1 MKEVRWGIIAVGSI
15 ANAFAHSIKYSK
27 NSKLCCVLGRNEEK
41 VNSFAKKH
49 NCLPYFDLETFL
61 SSELDAVYIAT
72 PHDSHFFY
80 SMEAIKRKLHVLCE
94 KPLSVNSTEA
104 MILTNEAKK
113 NGIFLM
119 EAFMYRT
126 HPQTLETLKLCKEYF
141 KDTDVKILSSFGFDA
156 PVDKSHRLRNLNL
169 AGGAILDVGCYPL
182 SMARLIAGSL
192 SDEPYLDPIS
202 IEVKG
207 SLDATG
213 VDNKSSA
220 NLIFSENIS
229 AYIETA
235 INKELKNDL
244 IIKSDKV
251 EIRVPE
257 PWHCGQFQD
266 GNYSIELN
274 FEGKKTIISNK
285 DEVGLFTREINEAS
299 ECILQGNYESSS
311 MSHKDTLGNM
321 LWLEKWYSENGVKYP
336 QNIVEK
342 SPIFSS
348 QYEPVAKLVKSEIEG
363 ISKKGS
369 RLVFGCDNQTSQLHA
384 STMFDN
390 FFNNGGNIFDTAY
403 IYNDGKSDKYLGEW
417 INTNGISKE
426 ILVLG
431 KGAHTPHC
439 EPQFIK
445 KQLEESL
452 DRLKLESLD
461 IYCLHRDNLD
471 VPVEEFID
479 ALNEIFTEGLI
490 SVMGASNW
498 TLERFRNANNYADKN
513 KKIGFKVLS
522 NNFSLA
528 NMNEPV
534 WPGCINCNEQY
545 LNYLFEND
553 IYLFP
558 WSSQARGFFLEKDL
572 YPKAAHVA
580 NPSLEEEKRVWHDEI
595 NLLRRERCFQL
606 SKKLGCLPIEL
617 ALAYVINKN
626 SNIFPLVGPR
636 SVYESESCM
645 KASLITLDDQQMKW
659 LTS

>member
-1 MKEVRWGIIAVGSI
+1 MKEVRWGIIAAGGI
-15 ANAFAHSIKYSK
+15 ANAFAHSIQYSK
-27 NSKLCCVLGRNEEK
+27 NSKLCCVLGRTEEK
-41 VNSFAKKH
+41 VNSFAEKH

-61 SSELDAVYIAT
+61 SSDIDAVYIAT

-113 NGIFLM
+113 NDIFLM

-141 KDTDVKILSSFGFDA
+141 KDTDVRIFSSFGFDA

-192 SDEPYLDPIS
+192 NDEQYLDPIS

-220 NLIFSENIS
+220 NFIFSKNIS

-235 INKELKNDL
+235 INEELKNNL

-251 EIRVPE
+251 EIIVPE

-299 ECILQGNYESSS
+299 KCILQGDYESSS

-321 LWLEKWYSENGVKYP
+321 LWLEKWYLETGVKYP
-336 QNIVEK
+336 QNIVEN

-445 KQLEESL
+445 QQLEESL

-479 ALNEIFTEGLI
+479 ALNEILAEGLI
-490 SVMGASNW
+490 SVAGASNW
-498 TLERFRNANNYADKN
+498 TLERFSNANNYADRN

-580 NPSLEEEKRVWHDEI
+580 NPSLDEEKRVWHDEI

-626 SNIFPLVGPR
+626 PNIFPLVGPR

-645 KASLITLDDQQMKW
+645 KASLITLDDQQMNW

>member
-1 MKEVRWGIIAVGSI
+1 MKEVRWGIIAAGSI

-49 NCLPYFDLETFL
+49 NCLPYFELEKFL
-61 SSELDAVYIAT
+61 SSEIDAVYIAT

-192 SDEPYLDPIS
+192 NGEPYLDPIS

-235 INKELKNDL
+235 INEELKNDL

-285 DEVGLFTREINEAS
+285 DKVGLFTREINEAS
-299 ECILQGNYESSS
+299 ECILQGDYESSL

-403 IYNDGKSDKYLGEW
+403 IYNDGKSDKYLGDW

>member
-1 MKEVRWGIIAVGSI
+1 MKEVKWGIIAAGSI
-15 ANAFAHSIKYSK
+15 ANAFAHSIKYSE
-27 NSKLCCVLGRNEEK
+27 NATLSCVLGRNEEK
-41 VNSFAKKH
+41 VNSFAEKH
-49 NCLPYFDLETFL
+49 NCQPYLDLESFL
-61 SSELDAVYIAT
+61 DSGIEAVYVAT
-72 PHDSHFFY
+72 PHDSHFHY
-80 SMEAIKRKLHVLCE
+80 SMEAINRKLHVLCE

-104 MILTNEAKK
+104 MILINEAKK
-113 NGIFLM
+113 NDVFLM

-126 HPQTLETLKLCKEYF
+126 HPQTFEILELCKKYL
-141 KDTDVKILSSFGFDA
+141 KNANVKILSSFGFDA

-182 SMARLIAGSL
+182 SMARLIAGTL
-192 SDEPYLDPIS
+192 NDEKYLDPKS

-207 SLDATG
+207 ILDTTG

-220 NLIFSENIS
+220 NLIFSDNIS
-229 AYIETA
+229 AYIETS
-235 INKELKNDL
+235 INEELQNNL

-251 EIRVPE
+251 EIEVFE
-257 PWHCGQFQD
+257 PWHCGQFQE
-266 GNYSIELN
+266 GKYSIELN
-274 FEGKKTIISNK
+274 LEGKKTIISNK

-299 ECILQGNYESSS
+299 KCILLGDSESSL
-311 MSHKDTLGNM
+311 MSHKDSLGNM
-321 LWLEKWYSENGVKYP
+321 LWLEKWYLESGVKYP
-336 QNIVEK
+336 QNIVEN
-342 SPIFSS
+342 SPIFASR
-348 QYEPVAKLVKSEIEG
+348 YKPVVKLEKSKIEEIP
-363 ISKKGS
+363 KKGS

-384 STMFDN
+384 STMFDH
-390 FFNNGGNIFDTAY
+390 FYNNGGNIFDTAY

-417 INTNGISKE
+417 INSNGLSKE
-426 ILVLG
+426 VIVLG

-445 KQLEESL
+445 QQLEESL

-471 VPVEEFID
+471 IPVEEFID
-479 ALNEIFTEGLI
+479 ALNEIHSAGLI
-490 SVMGASNW
+490 SILGASNW
-498 TLERFRNANNYADKN
+498 TLERFDNANNYAKKY

-528 NMNEPV
+528 NMNSPV
-534 WPGCINCNEQY
+534 WPGCVNCNEQY
-545 LNYLFEND
+545 LEYLFDNE

-572 YPKAAHVA
+572 YPKAVHVA
-580 NPSLEEEKRVWHDEI
+580 NPSYEEEKRVWHDAI
-595 NLLRRERCFQL
+595 NLSRRERCFQL
-606 SKKLGCLPIEL
+606 SEKLGCLPIEL

-626 SNIFPLVGPR
+626 PNIFPLVGPR

-645 KASLITLDDQQMKW
+645 KASLITLDNEQMNW

>member
-1 MKEVRWGIIAVGSI
+1 MKEVRWGIIAAGSI

-49 NCLPYFDLETFL
+49 NCQPYLDLHSFL
-61 SSELDAVYIAT
+61 DSDIEAVYIAT
-72 PHDSHFFY
+72 PHDSHFHY

-141 KDTDVKILSSFGFDA
+141 KDTDIKILSSFGFDA

-192 SDEPYLDPIS
+192 NDEQYLDPIS

-220 NLIFSENIS
+220 NFIFSENIS

-235 INKELKNDL
+235 INEELKNDL

-251 EIRVPE
+251 EIIVPE

-299 ECILQGNYESSS
+299 ECILQGNYESSL

-321 LWLEKWYSENGVKYP
+321 LWLEKWYLENGVKYP

-403 IYNDGKSDKYLGEW
+403 IYNNGKSDKYLGEW

-636 SVYESESCM
+636 SIYESESCM

>member
-1 MKEVRWGIIAVGSI
+1 
-15 ANAFAHSIKYSK
+15 
-27 NSKLCCVLGRNEEK
+27 
-41 VNSFAKKH
+41 
-49 NCLPYFDLETFL
+49 
-61 SSELDAVYIAT
+61 
-72 PHDSHFFY
+72 
-80 SMEAIKRKLHVLCE
+80 
-94 KPLSVNSTEA
+94 
-104 MILTNEAKK
+104 
-113 NGIFLM
+113 
-119 EAFMYRT
+119 
-126 HPQTLETLKLCKEYF
+126 
-141 KDTDVKILSSFGFDA
+141 
-156 PVDKSHRLRNLNL
+156 
-169 AGGAILDVGCYPL
+169 
-182 SMARLIAGSL
+182 MARLIAGSL

>member
-1 MKEVRWGIIAVGSI
+1 
-15 ANAFAHSIKYSK
+15 
-27 NSKLCCVLGRNEEK
+27 
-41 VNSFAKKH
+41 
-49 NCLPYFDLETFL
+49 
-61 SSELDAVYIAT
+61 
-72 PHDSHFFY
+72 
-80 SMEAIKRKLHVLCE
+80 MEAIKRKLHVLCE

-182 SMARLIAGSL
+182 SIARLIAGSL
-192 SDEPYLDPIS
+192 NDEQYLDPIS

-207 SLDATG
+207 SLDVTG
-213 VDNKSSA
+213 VDNNSSA

-235 INKELKNDL
+235 INEELKNDL

-251 EIRVPE
+251 EIRVSE

-274 FEGKKTIISNK
+274 LEGKKTVISNK

-299 ECILQGNYESSS
+299 KCILQGDYESSL

-321 LWLEKWYSENGVKYP
+321 LWLEKWYLETGVKYP

-348 QYEPVAKLVKSEIEG
+348 QYEPVAKLVRTEIEG
-363 ISKKGS
+363 VSKKGS

-439 EPQFIK
+439 EPQFIRQ
-445 KQLEESL
+445 QLEESL

-479 ALNEIFTEGLI
+479 ALNEILTEGLI
-490 SVMGASNW
+490 SVIGASNW
-498 TLERFRNANNYADKN
+498 TLERFSNANNYAEKN

-553 IYLFP
+553 VYLFP

-595 NLLRRERCFQL
+595 NLLRREKCFQL

-626 SNIFPLVGPR
+626 PNIFPLVGPR

-645 KASLITLDDQQMKW
+645 KASLITLDDQQMNW

>member
-1 MKEVRWGIIAVGSI
+1 MKEVRWGIIAAGGI

-61 SSELDAVYIAT
+61 SSEIDAVYIAT

-94 KPLSVNSTEA
+94 KPLSMNSTEA

-113 NGIFLM
+113 NDIFLM

-141 KDTDVKILSSFGFDA
+141 KDTDVKIFSSFGFDA

-192 SDEPYLDPIS
+192 NDEQYLDPIS

-220 NLIFSENIS
+220 NFIFSENIS

-235 INKELKNDL
+235 INEELKNDL

-251 EIRVPE
+251 EIIVPE

-299 ECILQGNYESSS
+299 KCILQGDYESSS

-321 LWLEKWYSENGVKYP
+321 LWLEKWYLETGVKYP
-336 QNIVEK
+336 QNIVEN

-479 ALNEIFTEGLI
+479 ALNEILAEGLI
-490 SVMGASNW
+490 SVAGASNW
-498 TLERFRNANNYADKN
+498 TLERFSNANNYADKN

-528 NMNEPV
+528 NMNERV

-545 LNYLFEND
+545 LNYLFEKD

-626 SNIFPLVGPR
+626 PNIFPLVGPR

-645 KASLITLDDQQMKW
+645 KASLITLDDQQMNW